1 MIKESPELVAVVMRW
16 LNALQNKERD
26 ALKNMFSESAFLRY
40 IGTDVNEVWSGKLVR
55 EGYADHAEE
64 IPDFKIEPSLVEAFE
79 CGGAGWA
86 FCTGELSV
94 DGVGNSFTERFS
106 LVFVLEAG
114 AWKIT
119 QIHSSFPRSNLETI
133 GVEHVVFDQLI
144 ESVKGNYSYSTIE
157 GTTTVMF
164 TDIVNSTS
172 IANIVGDQIWVSTVN
187 SHIKS
192 LSSVIEAHD
201 GILVKT
207 LGDGTMSTFP
217 SARGALAAARA
228 IQTTVSNSKYEPEF
242 QIRIGIH
249 TGDVIQSEGDFFG
262 NVINKAAR
270 IASAADPNQI
280 LVSEITRVM
289 VGNSGDFNFG
299 SPKLVLLRGFESSQ
313 SISEL
318 QWQNKN

>member
-1 MIKESPELVAVVMRW
+1 MA
-16 LNALQNKERD
+16 
-26 ALKNMFSESAFLRY
+26 
-40 IGTDVNEVWSGKLVR
+40 
-55 EGYADHAEE
+55 
-64 IPDFKIEPSLVEAFE
+64 
-79 CGGAGWA
+79 
-86 FCTGELSV
+86 
-94 DGVGNSFTERFS
+94 
-106 LVFVLEAG
+106 
-114 AWKIT
+114 
-119 QIHSSFPRSNLETI
+119 
-133 GVEHVVFDQLI
+133 
-144 ESVKGNYSYSTIE
+144 
-157 GTTTVMF
+157 
-164 TDIVNSTS
+164 
-172 IANIVGDQIWVSTVN
+172 VN

-207 LGDGTMSTFP
+207 LGDGTMSTFL
-217 SARGALAAARA
+217 SARGALTAERA
-228 IQTTVSNSKYEPEF
+228 IQTTISSSIHEPEL

-262 NVINKAAR
+262 NVVNKAAR

-280 LVSEITRVM
+280 LLSETTRVM